1 MEMVYIQHLGCW
13 FYEFESHRGTITEHT
28 TLNTRKGEPEYA
40 FYLLIKLYNTSLRSN
55 VTYG

>member
-13 FYEFESHRGTITEHT
+13 FMSSSLIGGTITIHT
-28 TLNTRKGEPEYA
+28 TLNTRKGEPEYD

>member
-1 MEMVYIQHLGCW
+1 MSSSLIG
-13 FYEFESHRGTITEHT
+13 GTITEYT

-55 VTYG
+55 VTYREPLYISSTTMI